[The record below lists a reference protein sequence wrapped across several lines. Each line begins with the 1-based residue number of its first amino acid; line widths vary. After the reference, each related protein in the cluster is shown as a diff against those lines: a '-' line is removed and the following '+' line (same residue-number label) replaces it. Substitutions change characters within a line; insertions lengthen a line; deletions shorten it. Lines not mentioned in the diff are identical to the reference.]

1 MSRVY
6 AITNLDGYSDEMRKA
21 AANAL
26 CENTTDNLDE
36 YISLDQMKSLVEQNC
51 VGYDDENHP
60 LLNEEVNELI
70 FEEAAVWINNVG
82 LAKLAGKDLIE
93 CAWDDEVNDFI
104 FWSKKKE
111 TDQNDRSDRHE
122 DMGNQK

>member
-1 MSRVY
+1 MSKVY

-26 CENTTDNLDE
+26 CEDATDNLDD
-36 YISLDQMKSLVEQNC
+36 YISLEQMKGLVEENC
-51 VGYDDENHP
+51 VGYDDEDRP

-70 FEEAAVWINNVG
+70 FEEATVWINNVG

-93 CAWDDEVNDFI
+93 CAWDDETGDFI

-111 TDQNDRSDRHE
+111 VDNDRSNRNK
-122 DMGNQK
+122 DMGDQE